1 MSKFYLQPDISTWK
15 TQLNPF
21 IVTIL
26 AYDDNNIRISNKQ
39 VYAVYDITYDD
50 TVPDLNN
57 GQTIYS
63 DKDGRIEF
71 HFSGRCRISIDI
83 YMVSE
88 YDDTIDIS
96 QMADPSKYTCYHVC
110 DNLIIPFEPFIT
122 DFKAT
127 YVSDQLVAVND
138 VIPRKYVQVLVTKSD
153 NTTARFTLESEAY
166 DDYIITP
173 QTVEHIDAN
182 TIEVSYYDPILDQT
196 WTAPIT
202 VYGKEQELRIEATYV
217 GIAIDIDDD
226 GKADKIQEKQLNNLV
241 SKNEILVS
249 LITFD
254 GYEEKRRFLTNEE
267 WEFVTFPQI
276 TNTNLGLFEIMRNNL
291 RCNVKV
297 PFLWLPADCHI
308 DAWYEGDPVRVGEKF
323 VPDDFRIYLYY
334 PNHNR
339 EMILFDHCQIEP
351 LDFVIH
357 HTGANWFTVRYRY
370 NNWTISDKVAIMG
383 YEEMVYPE
391 HDFEML
397 YYDPNTHSVIDVT
410 EDFDEACQIAG
421 NRYFNW
427 SKILDRIKDTAHYGQ
442 YKLYAP
448 KLTGLSTRCDTEW
461 FITCLY
467 RRAIDAML
475 IKQYLEDEEE
485 KEE

>member
-21 IVTIL
+21 IATIL

-39 VYAVYDITYDD
+39 VYAIYDITYDD
-50 TVPDLNN
+50 TIPDLNN
-57 GQTIYS
+57 EHTIYS

-127 YVSDQLVAVND
+127 YISDQLVAVND

-217 GIAIDIDDD
+217 GIAIDLDGD
-226 GKADKIQEKQLNNLV
+226 GKADKIREKQLNNLV
-241 SKNEILVS
+241 SKSEILV
-249 LITFD
+249 
-254 GYEEKRRFLTNEE
+254 
-267 WEFVTFPQI
+267 
-276 TNTNLGLFEIMRNNL
+276 
-291 RCNVKV
+291 
-297 PFLWLPADCHI
+297 
-308 DAWYEGDPVRVGEKF
+308 
-323 VPDDFRIYLYY
+323 
-334 PNHNR
+334 
-339 EMILFDHCQIEP
+339 
-351 LDFVIH
+351 
-357 HTGANWFTVRYRY
+357 
-370 NNWTISDKVAIMG
+370 
-383 YEEMVYPE
+383 
-391 HDFEML
+391 
-397 YYDPNTHSVIDVT
+397 
-410 EDFDEACQIAG
+410 
-421 NRYFNW
+421 
-427 SKILDRIKDTAHYGQ
+427 
-442 YKLYAP
+442 
-448 KLTGLSTRCDTEW
+448 
-461 FITCLY
+461 
-467 RRAIDAML
+467 
-475 IKQYLEDEEE
+475 
-485 KEE
+485 